1 MSKLHQ
7 LLFLIFF
14 FSGMPW
20 QAHAQGTSSFEYLQV
35 EAAPGDG
42 VYSLLRRFQ
51 LDQHSCNHKEFY
63 SINNLKENAGL
74 FTGRMYALPIK
85 VYTFNGSTIRSTIG
99 INDYPV
105 AKSIEVYNEL
115 MLKEGIRNIPFQENK
130 VLWVPLHLLQCPNP
144 DIETIALNNPLNANP
159 SAEAISELSDPGGGE
174 LDLASKPGGN
184 RTFPIFGKEHEYVP
198 LKSTKLKGKVFY
210 VSTGHGGLDP
220 GAMSQRGVH
229 MLCEDEYAY
238 DVGLRLARNLLE
250 HGATTY
256 MIVRDPNDGIRS
268 GEILPCDTDE
278 VVWGNKKIPR
288 QQKARLQQR
297 ANIINELYQKH
308 KRQGVSDKHQV
319 AIMIHVDSRSQTQP
333 IDVFFYHGT
342 KDAAGK
348 ILANKL
354 HQTMAQKYKVNRAS
368 GAYHGTVSA
377 RDLFMLRETEVTSVY
392 VELGNIRNS
401 FDQQRIVLEKNR
413 QALANWLFDGLS
425 Q

>member
-1 MSKLHQ
+1 MSKLPQ
-7 LLFLIFF
+7 LLFAFFF
-14 FSGMPW
+14 FSTLPW
-20 QAHAQGTSSFEYLQV
+20 LMQAQGTSSFEYLKV
-35 EAAPGDG
+35 EAVRGDG

-63 SINNLKENAGL
+63 SINNLKEHAGL
-74 FTGRMYALPIK
+74 FAGRMYALPIK

-99 INDYPV
+99 INDFPV
-105 AKSIEVYNEL
+105 AKSIEVYNEM
-115 MLKEGIRNIPFQENK
+115 MLKEGVRTMPFQEDK
-130 VLWVPLHLLQCPNP
+130 ILWVPHHLLQCPLP
-144 DIETIALNNPLNANP
+144 DIETIALNDPLNADSP
-159 SAEAISELSDPGGGE
+159 GETVIELSDPGGGE
-174 LDLASKPGGN
+174 LDLASTPGGN

-198 LKSTKLKGKVFY
+198 LKSTKLRGKVFY
-210 VSTGHGGLDP
+210 ITTGHGGFDP

-256 MIVRDPNDGIRS
+256 MIVRDPDDGIRS

-288 QQKARLQQR
+288 QQKTRLQQR
-297 ANIINELYQKH
+297 ANIINDLYQKH
-308 KRQGVSDKHQV
+308 KAQGVSEKHQV

-333 IDVFFYHGT
+333 IDVFFYHGVN
-342 KDAAGK
+342 DGAGK

-354 HQTMAQKYKVNRAS
+354 HKTMAQKYSVNRAS

-377 RDLFMLRETEVTSVY
+377 RDLFMLRETEAASVY